1 MVRPEKGWGDSMRKG
16 KNRRKIMAVTLA
28 VCLIGM
34 LLTACTGWKT
44 GQPDTSDSEDYIK
57 VGIVI
62 PQTGVLTAFGA
73 GTEEMTRYALDQI
86 NEAGGMEVDGTRK
99 KLKLVVA
106 DSQSDPEKARQVAQQ
121 LISDQN
127 VDVMLTSHTAD
138 TTVPVSEACEKAG
151 VLCLSVDTPDE
162 AWAASAH
169 QYSYHAGFN
178 TENEL
183 LCFLDAWKAA
193 GVNGGKIGV
202 MHADDAE
209 GQAMMAAIT
218 DFAAAYGYEVCDPGA
233 YTPGTSNYSAM
244 VRRLKEENCEIVA
257 GVMLTSDFGTFYR
270 KLKASGYLP
279 EVCTV
284 AKAALFEEDVAAA
297 GADRLCSE
305 VWWTPEYP
313 YVSSISGESCEAIGQ
328 QWMKLTGDHYVS
340 ALAGYDYANVEI
352 LYQILKEAKSLDIEK
367 LCAAADA
374 LDTETVIG
382 RIHFNEEHYSVQ
394 NLVTGQWIYNE
405 DGTWSQYIIANTQ
418 VPDCPVTSVF
428 SERK

>member
-1 MVRPEKGWGDSMRKG
+1 MWKGRTI
-16 KNRRKIMAVTLA
+16 RKIVAVVLA
-28 VCLIGM
+28 VLMTGM
-34 LLTACTGWKT
+34 LLTACTENKN
-44 GQPDTSDSEDYIK
+44 GQQDAADAEDYIK

-73 GTEEMTRYALDQI
+73 GTEEMTQYALDQI
-86 NEAGGMEVDGTRK
+86 NEAGGLEVDGTVK
-99 KLKLVVA
+99 KLKLFVG
-106 DSQSDPEKARQVAQQ
+106 DSQSEPEKARQVAQQ
-121 LISDQN
+121 MISGQN

-138 TTVPVSEACEKAG
+138 TTVPVSEACEEAG
-151 VLCLSVDTPDE
+151 ILCLSVDTPDE
-162 AWAASAH
+162 AWAASDH

-193 GVNGGKIGV
+193 GVTSGKIGV

-218 DFAAAYGYEVCDPGA
+218 AFAAAYGYEICDPGA

-244 VRRLKEENCEIVA
+244 VRRLKEEDCEIVA

-270 KLKASGYLP
+270 KLKASGYMP

-284 AKAALFEEDVAAA
+284 AKAALFEEDVAAV

-305 VWWTPEYP
+305 VWWTTEYP
-313 YVSSISGESCEAIGQ
+313 YVSSISGDS
-328 QWMKLTGDHYVS
+328 YVS

-367 LCAAADA
+367 LCAAADT
-374 LDTETVIG
+374 LDTKTVIG
-382 RIHFNEEHYSVQ
+382 RVRFNEQHYSVQ
-394 NLVTGQWIYNE
+394 SLVTGQWIYNE
-405 DGTWSQYIIANTQ
+405 DGTWSRYIIANTQ
-418 VPDCPVTSVF
+418 VPDCPVTSEF
-428 SERK
+428 RKIK

>member
-1 MVRPEKGWGDSMRKG
+1 MWKGRTI
-16 KNRRKIMAVTLA
+16 RKIVAVVLA
-28 VCLIGM
+28 VLMTGM
-34 LLTACTGWKT
+34 LLTACTENKN
-44 GQPDTSDSEDYIK
+44 GQQDAADAEDYIK

-73 GTEEMTRYALDQI
+73 GTEEMTQYALDQI
-86 NEAGGMEVDGTRK
+86 NEAGGLEVDGTVK
-99 KLKLVVA
+99 KLKLFVG
-106 DSQSDPEKARQVAQQ
+106 DSQSEPEKARQVAQQ
-121 LISDQN
+121 MISGQN

-138 TTVPVSEACEKAG
+138 T
-151 VLCLSVDTPDE
+151 PDE
-162 AWAASAH
+162 AWAASDH

-193 GVNGGKIGV
+193 GVTSGKIGV

-218 DFAAAYGYEVCDPGA
+218 AFAAAYGYEICDPGA

-244 VRRLKEENCEIVA
+244 VRRLKEEDCEIVA

-270 KLKASGYLP
+270 KLKASGYMP

-284 AKAALFEEDVAAA
+284 AKAALFEEDVAAV

-305 VWWTPEYP
+305 VWWTTEYP
-313 YVSSISGESCEAIGQ
+313 YVSSISGESCEEIGQ
-328 QWMKLTGDHYVS
+328 QWLKLTKDSYVS

-367 LCAAADA
+367 LCAAADT

-382 RIHFNEEHYSVQ
+382 RVRFNEQHYSVQ
-394 NLVTGQWIYNE
+394 SLVTGQWIYNE
-405 DGTWSQYIIANTQ
+405 DGTWSRYIIANTQ
-418 VPDCPVTSVF
+418 VPDCPVTSEF
-428 SERK
+428 RKIK

>member
-1 MVRPEKGWGDSMRKG
+1 MWKGRTI
-16 KNRRKIMAVTLA
+16 RKIVAVVLA
-28 VCLIGM
+28 GLMTGM
-34 LLTACTGWKT
+34 LLTACTENKN
-44 GQPDTSDSEDYIK
+44 GQQDAADAEDYIK

-73 GTEEMTRYALDQI
+73 GTEEMTQYALDQI
-86 NEAGGMEVDGTRK
+86 NEAGGLEVDGTVK
-99 KLKLVVA
+99 KLKLFVG
-106 DSQSDPEKARQVAQQ
+106 DSQSEPEKARQVAQQ
-121 LISDQN
+121 MISGQN

-138 TTVPVSEACEKAG
+138 TTVPVSEACEEAG
-151 VLCLSVDTPDE
+151 ILCLSVDTPDE
-162 AWAASAH
+162 AWAASDH
-169 QYSYHAGFN
+169 QYSYYAGFN

-193 GVNGGKIGV
+193 GVTSGKIGV

-218 DFAAAYGYEVCDPGA
+218 AFAAAYGYEICDPGA

-244 VRRLKEENCEIVA
+244 VRRLKEEDCEIVA

-270 KLKASGYLP
+270 KLKASGYMP

-284 AKAALFEEDVAAA
+284 AKAALFEEDVAAV

-305 VWWTPEYP
+305 VWWTTEYP
-313 YVSSISGESCEAIGQ
+313 YVSSISGESCEEIGQ
-328 QWMKLTGDHYVS
+328 QWLKLTKDSYVS

-367 LCAAADA
+367 LCAAADT

-382 RIHFNEEHYSVQ
+382 RVRFNEQHYSVQ
-394 NLVTGQWIYNE
+394 SLVTGQWIYNE
-405 DGTWSQYIIANTQ
+405 DGTWSRYIIANTQ
-418 VPDCPVTSVF
+418 VPDCPVTSEF
-428 SERK
+428 RKIK

>member
-1 MVRPEKGWGDSMRKG
+1 MWKGRTI
-16 KNRRKIMAVTLA
+16 RKIVAVVLA
-28 VCLIGM
+28 VLMTGM
-34 LLTACTGWKT
+34 LLTACTENKN
-44 GQPDTSDSEDYIK
+44 GQQDAADAEDYIK

-73 GTEEMTRYALDQI
+73 GTEEMTQYALDQI
-86 NEAGGMEVDGTRK
+86 NEAGGLEVDGTVK
-99 KLKLVVA
+99 KLKLFVG
-106 DSQSDPEKARQVAQQ
+106 DSQSEPEKARQVAQQ
-121 LISDQN
+121 MISDQN

-138 TTVPVSEACEKAG
+138 TTVPVSEACEEAG
-151 VLCLSVDTPDE
+151 ILCLSVDTPDE
-162 AWAASAH
+162 AWAASDH
-169 QYSYHAGFN
+169 QYSYPAGFN

-193 GVNGGKIGV
+193 GVTSGKIGV

-218 DFAAAYGYEVCDPGA
+218 AFAAAYGYEICDPGA

-244 VRRLKEENCEIVA
+244 VRRLKEEDCEIVA

-270 KLKASGYLP
+270 KLKASGYMP

-284 AKAALFEEDVAAA
+284 AKAALFEEDVAAV

-305 VWWTPEYP
+305 VWWTTEYP
-313 YVSSISGESCEAIGQ
+313 YVSSISGESCEEIGQ
-328 QWMKLTGDHYVS
+328 QWLKLTKDSYVS

-367 LCAAADA
+367 LCAAADT

-382 RIHFNEEHYSVQ
+382 RVRFNEQHYSVQ
-394 NLVTGQWIYNE
+394 SLVTGQWIYNE
-405 DGTWSQYIIANTQ
+405 DGTWSRYIIANTQ
-418 VPDCPVTSVF
+418 VPDCPVTSEF
-428 SERK
+428 RKIK